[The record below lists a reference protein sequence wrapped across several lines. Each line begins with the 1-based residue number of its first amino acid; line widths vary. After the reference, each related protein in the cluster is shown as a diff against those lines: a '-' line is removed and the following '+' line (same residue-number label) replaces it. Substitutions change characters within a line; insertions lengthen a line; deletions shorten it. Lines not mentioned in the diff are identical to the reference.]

1 MDRCI
6 IEYKKL
12 KSGKYVMYTTFITS
26 SGMDGGK
33 IGETWVFAEVM
44 DKRDE
49 IKRQFEKSGYKFES
63 RRV

>member
-1 MDRCI
+1 MH
-6 IEYKKL
+6 
-12 KSGKYVMYTTFITS
+12 TTFITP
-26 SGMDGGK
+26 SGIDGDK

-49 IKRQFEKSGYKFES
+49 IKRQCKRSGYKFES